1 MLAIVRYIHL
11 FCSQSKYANQ
21 AVSLLLYWDVPML
34 KSTVL
39 DEKLDDVFEEV
50 LEVHWLRVDAYV
62 PLARA
67 SR

>member
-1 MLAIVRYIHL
+1 
-11 FCSQSKYANQ
+11 
-21 AVSLLLYWDVPML
+21 ML
-34 KSTVL
+34 KSTVS

-50 LEVHWLRVDAYV
+50 LEVHWLHVDAYV